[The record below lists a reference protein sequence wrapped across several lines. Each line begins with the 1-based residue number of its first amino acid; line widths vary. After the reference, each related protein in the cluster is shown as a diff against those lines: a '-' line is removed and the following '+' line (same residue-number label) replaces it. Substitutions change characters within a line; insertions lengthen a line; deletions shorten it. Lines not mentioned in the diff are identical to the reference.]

1 MEMEDSIDHKA
12 LFYQMPVPR
21 FLTQKSGE
29 DFIIHMLNDEA
40 KKYFNKP
47 DEELVGLSIF
57 EVFPQKNAFLMAES
71 LKVCLKKKTAV
82 SVPPMPS
89 FPGNGRAMG
98 FWINPILKGDQVIY
112 LDVIAQPTATEGS
125 VVQRERDDAL
135 LLLTSIFD
143 VSEVG
148 LLVFDRNRR
157 IVKVNDSFERIFGW
171 NRGDTLGKD
180 FIDFVSPDEHEDAQ
194 TNYEEFLQSTDRH
207 AGDVKI
213 LRKDGSIANALY
225 TTARLDLSHGRR
237 FQVTTLVD
245 ITERKKMEISLRLAK
260 EQADT
265 ANHSKSAFL
274 ANMSHELR
282 TPLNAIIG
290 FTEMIINET
299 FGPINNA
306 KYSEY
311 LADVHMSAQHLL
323 EIINEVLDMSK
334 IEAGR
339 VELDEHDIDVAA
351 LIETVTRIIDFR
363 VFGSQLVI
371 KQHIEENLPAL
382 RGDPRLIRQILINLM
397 TNAVKYSKKEGDIT
411 LTAVK
416 DEFGGIILQVEDHGL
431 GIPADKIEEAMRP
444 FGQIHDPQK
453 ASIYQGTGLGLPL
466 TKAMA
471 ELHQAKFE
479 LNSVEGE
486 GTRVKI
492 TFPET
497 RSKC

>member
-1 MEMEDSIDHKA
+1 
-12 LFYQMPVPR
+12 
-21 FLTQKSGE
+21 
-29 DFIIHMLNDEA
+29 
-40 KKYFNKP
+40 
-47 DEELVGLSIF
+47 
-57 EVFPQKNAFLMAES
+57 
-71 LKVCLKKKTAV
+71 
-82 SVPPMPS
+82 
-89 FPGNGRAMG
+89 
-98 FWINPILKGDQVIY
+98 
-112 LDVIAQPTATEGS
+112 
-125 VVQRERDDAL
+125 
-135 LLLTSIFD
+135 
-143 VSEVG
+143 
-148 LLVFDRNRR
+148 
-157 IVKVNDSFERIFGW
+157 
-171 NRGDTLGKD
+171 
-180 FIDFVSPDEHEDAQ
+180 
-194 TNYEEFLQSTDRH
+194 
-207 AGDVKI
+207 
-213 LRKDGSIANALY
+213 
-225 TTARLDLSHGRR
+225 
-237 FQVTTLVD
+237 
-245 ITERKKMEISLRLAK
+245 
-260 EQADT
+260 
-265 ANHSKSAFL
+265 
-274 ANMSHELR
+274 
-282 TPLNAIIG
+282 
-290 FTEMIINET
+290 
-299 FGPINNA
+299 
-306 KYSEY
+306 
-311 LADVHMSAQHLL
+311 
-323 EIINEVLDMSK
+323 MSK

-486 GTRVKI
+486 GTLVKI